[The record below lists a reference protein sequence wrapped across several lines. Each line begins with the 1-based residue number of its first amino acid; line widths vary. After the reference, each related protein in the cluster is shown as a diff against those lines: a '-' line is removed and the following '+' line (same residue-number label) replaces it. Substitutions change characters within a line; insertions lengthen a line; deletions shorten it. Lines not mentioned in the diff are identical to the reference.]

1 MSLSS
6 KGLICLV
13 SISGY
18 TNWVGCKYWTSA
30 KFDGSLWNTFQLTCS
45 MLEFWVS
52 CLFGSMIQ
60 QMNAY
65 GHQRVRLR
73 ACQLQIL
80 VKIMPERLLYRYQV
94 ERCFKEV
101 GEEVCQWCISCE
113 GELCH
118 PLDQLALDI
127 FSSVI
132 VSCSEYRPLVSGTE
146 GHRHYVESRL
156 HDKGCWWDSHLC
168 CACFYVFRAQLRK
181 TK

>member
-1 MSLSS
+1 M
-6 KGLICLV
+6 
-13 SISGY
+13 
-18 TNWVGCKYWTSA
+18 
-30 KFDGSLWNTFQLTCS
+30 
-45 MLEFWVS
+45 S
-52 CLFGSMIQ
+52 CLSGSMEQ

-73 ACQLQIL
+73 ACHLQIL
-80 VKIMPERLLYRYQV
+80 VNIIPEGLLYRYQV

-118 PLDQLALDI
+118 PLDQSALDS

-132 VSCSEYRPLVSGTE
+132 VSCSEYRPLVTGTE

-156 HDKGCWWDSHLC
+156 HDKGC
-168 CACFYVFRAQLRK
+168 
-181 TK
+181 